1 METIDFDSEVRRD
14 YLDNFQPCDTLTV
27 PAGNMLVA
35 VERVELLAYAR
46 MLEVSLQSLEGWE
59 YETRMD
65 LVPSDAQKLVQ
76 RLRELAQR

>member
-1 METIDFDSEVRRD
+1 
-14 YLDNFQPCDTLTV
+14 
-27 PAGNMLVA
+27 MLVA